1 MADARGDGAV
11 GAPMAAVHVILL
23 LSVAQPPP
31 DPPGTLLDRPSQN
44 EKMIQLIEEKD
55 PAYPQESQLRA
66 LLSDG
71 ASPSYLGEYKC
82 A

>member
-1 MADARGDGAV
+1 MAS
-11 GAPMAAVHVILL
+11 VHFILL
-23 LSVAQPPP
+23 LSVAAQPPP
-31 DPPGTLLDRPSQN
+31 DPSGTLLDRPSQN

-55 PAYPQESQLRA
+55 PAHPQESQLRA

>member
-1 MADARGDGAV
+1 MV
-11 GAPMAAVHVILL
+11 AVHFILL
-23 LSVAQPPP
+23 LSAQMPP
-31 DPPGTLLDRPSQN
+31 DPSGTLPDRPSQN
-44 EKMIQLIEEKD
+44 EKMIQLIEEKA
-55 PAYPQESQLRA
+55 PAHPQESQLRA

>member
-1 MADARGDGAV
+1 
-11 GAPMAAVHVILL
+11 
-23 LSVAQPPP
+23 
-31 DPPGTLLDRPSQN
+31 
-44 EKMIQLIEEKD
+44 MIQLIEEKD

-82 A
+82 AYCIFAPLLCSILFI